1 MVSGMAREP
10 GSSGS
15 VDDLVSASPSL
26 ADLVKEAT
34 PEACSGLFRRIRTVL
49 ASLGHAECEDEVAL
63 LRVLE
68 SVLES
73 GGPQE
78 LWLALAVLTGELPD
92 STTFVH
98 TLRTSRLDGSLQAL
112 ADALLLSGQLKAE
125 SWPDVEVVTD
135 RVVVDLHH
143 TSQTEVTTGIQR
155 VARETA
161 RRWTADH
168 NVLLVRWTRRFR
180 GVRRLIPDEIAWA
193 LEGPTPLSVTERLAK
208 AALAAKDASNAP
220 IATEGTLVPWRCT
233 LLVPELPA
241 EREQAL
247 RYQAMAMYSGS
258 RTGVIGYDLV
268 PIMSSETSADGMAE
282 GFALYLAAAAH
293 FDRLAAIS
301 EAAATEYNG
310 WRSMLAGSARSG
322 PQVRAISL
330 TVDAHVPSDES
341 MSEARD
347 FMTIG
352 SLPMILAVGSHEPRK
367 NHMAVL
373 HAAEILWREGL
384 EFSLTFVGGH
394 SWKGEDFTAQVQVLQ
409 SAYRPVQTIRALSD
423 DLLWAAYR
431 VAYFTV
437 FVSTHEGFGLPIA
450 ESLASG
456 TPVVTSKFGS
466 MLEIANR
473 GGSIAVNPA
482 DDNAIAE
489 AFRDLLQEKSLRDR
503 LADEA
508 ARLQWRSWDDYARET
523 WEFLVN
529 ESR

>member
-1 MVSGMAREP
+1 
-10 GSSGS
+10 
-15 VDDLVSASPSL
+15 VDDLVSAPASL
-26 ADLVKEAT
+26 ADIVRVAT
-34 PEACSGLFRRIRTVL
+34 PEARSGLLQRIRTIL
-49 ASLGHAECEDEVAL
+49 ASLGHSHSEDEVSL
-63 LRVLE
+63 LQSLE
-68 SVLES
+68 SALEL
-73 GGPQE
+73 GDPQE

-92 STTFVH
+92 GTTFVH
-98 TLRTSRLDGSLQAL
+98 TLRASRLDGPLTAL
-112 ADALLLSGQLKAE
+112 AEALLSSDQLEAGC
-125 SWPDVEVVTD
+125 WPDVEVVTD

-161 RRWTADH
+161 RRWDADH
-168 NVLLVRWTRRFR
+168 DLLLVRWTRRFR
-180 GVRRLIPDEIAWA
+180 GLRRLDPDEVEWA
-193 LEGPTPLSVTERLAK
+193 LNGPRFVSASERMAK
-208 AALAAKDASNAP
+208 AALAAKDAGDEP
-220 IATEGTLVPWRCT
+220 IASEGTLVPWHCT

-241 EREQAL
+241 ERDQAR

-258 RTGVIGYDLV
+258 KTGIIGYDLV

-282 GFALYLAAAAH
+282 GFALYLAAAAQ

-310 WRSMLAGSARSG
+310 WRSMLEGSARSG
-322 PQVRAISL
+322 PEVRAISL
-330 TVDAHVPSDES
+330 AVDAHVPSDAS

-347 FMTIG
+347 VMTIG

-367 NHMAVL
+367 NHLAVL
-373 HAAEILWREGL
+373 HAAEILWREGR

-394 SWKGEDFTAQVQVLQ
+394 SWKGAAFTAQVQALQ

-456 TPVVTSKFGS
+456 TPVVTSNFGS
-466 MLEIANR
+466 MVEIASR

-482 DDNAIAE
+482 DDDAIAD
-489 AFRDLLQEKSLRDR
+489 AFRRLLEEKVFRDR
-503 LADEA
+503 LASEA
-508 ARLQWRSWDDYARET
+508 AALQWRSWDEYAKDA
-523 WEFLVN
+523 WDFLVN
-529 ESR
+529 DR